1 MKRLVVAAAL
11 VAAFAGSSLAD
22 NARDTIARKYG
33 EAMALAELC
42 TDLRFN
48 SGRATVYL
56 AAAHIEFDD
65 TFKAVAAVSHNR
77 TLTELYG
84 KQADDVCLVGEALY
98 GSKGTNGP
106 GLLERN

>member
-1 MKRLVVAAAL
+1 MKKIVLAAAL
-11 VAAFAGSSLAD
+11 VAAGTVNGLAA
-22 NARDTIARKYG
+22 NARDVIARKYG

-65 TFKAVAAVSHNR
+65 TFKAAATVSHNR
-77 TLTELYG
+77 TLTDLSGEDG
-84 KQADDVCLVGEALY
+84 GDICRVGIALY
-98 GSKGTNGP
+98 GPDGTNGP
-106 GLLERN
+106 GLLERK